1 MITGEIMKYTR
12 PNLYLLA
19 FLMLVLT
26 SCAGKEEETAPPSQ
40 GMLINVDFQE
50 VHLCSR
56 ISPEITVAYA
66 PEGTKFYDIR
76 LMEEG
81 PVERYLGG
89 GTWKEDGTGLIPEGV
104 LTRHYTGPCP
114 PADRRVAYTYV
125 VTAME
130 SENSQPL
137 ATRLYRFTPDF

>member
-1 MITGEIMKYTR
+1 MKTLCR
-12 PNLYLLA
+12 LFLA
-19 FLMLVLT
+19 MPFFLAA
-26 SCAGKEEETAPPSQ
+26 CATNSEEPPQ
-40 GMLINVDFQE
+40 PPQMTINVDFQE

-66 PEGTKFYDIR
+66 PTGTKFYEIR
-76 LMEEG
+76 LMEDG

-89 GTWKEDGTGLIPEGV
+89 GTWREDGTGVIPEGV

-114 PADRRVAYTYV
+114 PKDRRVAYTYV
-125 VTAME
+125 VTALE

-137 ATRLYRFTPDF
+137 ATRVYRFTPDF